1 MLLRE
6 AEILGVKA
14 GLQRRT
20 VLSFQLRHDF
30 SRAQTTWRVLSWEGD
45 REEGM
50 MTTVF
55 NCCLICLY

>member
-20 VLSFQLRHDF
+20 ALGLQLRHGF
-30 SRAQTTWRVLSWEGD
+30 SRARTMWRVLSWEGG
-45 REEGM
+45 REEGR

-55 NCCLICLY
+55 NCCLIRLY